1 MHIYQLIAANRQL
14 RSLTLLVIV
23 LFLSMQVY
31 GQKTRQKEEGVAA
44 GPMSCKIIGKVVSI
58 LEYADAADSGSIC
71 AKCPC
76 YARVRIM
83 ELIACGQAVTVPLYS
98 GDTIEIKFTKSLQP
112 VGYGRKRKKAPGLK
126 EGDTFSAY
134 TEQRLKMGATDQF
147 VIYDYT
153 VKK

>member
-1 MHIYQLIAANRQL
+1 MCGALN
-14 RSLTLLVIV
+14 VK
-23 LFLSMQVY
+23 
-31 GQKTRQKEEGVAA
+31 GQKKKQKEDGVAA
-44 GPMSCKIIGKVVSI
+44 GPMSCKISGKVVSI
-58 LEYADAADSGSIC
+58 LQYVDAADSGSIC

-112 VGYGRKRKKAPGLK
+112 SGYGRKRRKAPGLK
-126 EGDTFSAY
+126 EGDMFTAY

-147 VIYDYT
+147 VIYDYSL
-153 VKK
+153 KK